1 MRGWAGLW
9 AALALAGCPATDD
22 DTVTEVGET
31 TDGRDGLGETG
42 EVPDVPDV
50 PGETETYVPTDG
62 DGDTISDREEG
73 TADADGDTRPNTG
86 DDDADG
92 DGFLDAFEAGDSDL
106 ATPARDSDGD
116 YVPDFLDLDSD
127 NDGLSDADELG
138 FGTDPTDA
146 DSDDDG
152 ASDVVEVAAGT
163 LPTDPTDN
171 PSARGDFVFVV
182 PYEEPPVPPEDTLVF
197 ATNIRMADV
206 FFMID
211 RSASMGG
218 EIANLTSA
226 LRTTIV
232 PAVGA
237 AIPDV
242 AFGAGDFDICP
253 KITSCSSGG
262 TAVGLRC
269 DQTIDPDPALTQT
282 ALETIA
288 GTAVCNGTQEP
299 YLAAA
304 WILATDDEDGPDGDW
319 RRGRVT
325 ATTCPAG
332 HIGWPCFR
340 PGAVPIIIEMGD
352 EPFYTQG
359 LGVCTTPTYDQLI
372 AALNGI
378 HARFIGIS
386 SQGAVGDSDLMWQG
400 YRDTARDTGSVDV
413 AGTPLA
419 FEIASDG
426 TGIGTQIVEAI
437 ETLAGQVPMDISAVA
452 ADVVEGPTD
461 TVDATVFVERLEPN
475 TVGGVADPRDP
486 TLICVG
492 GLPVA
497 DADADTFPDIFPD
510 VLPGTPVCFDILA
523 RENAS
528 VEPTD
533 EPQLFRAEVHVM
545 GDSVTVLDTRDV
557 YFLVPPTT
565 YVGPPI

>member
-1 MRGWAGLW
+1 MRRWLAVL
-9 AALALAGCPATDD
+9 AALATAGCPASDD
-22 DTVTEVGET
+22 DNVAEVSET
-31 TDGRDGLGETG
+31 TDGRDGLVETG
-42 EVPDVPDV
+42 EVPDVPVD
-50 PGETETYVPTDG
+50 GETYVPTDA
-62 DGDTISDREEG
+62 DGDTISDRDEG
-73 TADADGDTRPNTG
+73 PGDSDGDTTPNTG
-86 DDDADG
+86 DADSDG
-92 DGFLDAFEAGDSDL
+92 DGYLDAFEAGDSDL
-106 ATPARDSDGD
+106 ATPPRDSDGD
-116 YVPDFLDLDSD
+116 YIPDFLDLDSD
-127 NDGLSDADELG
+127 NDGLSDADELAL
-138 FGTDPTDA
+138 GTDPTDP
-146 DSDDDG
+146 DSDGDG
-152 ASDVVEVAAGT
+152 ASDVIEVAAGT
-163 LPTDPTDN
+163 GPLDPADN
-171 PSARGDFVFVV
+171 PRSRGDFVFVM
-182 PYEEPPVPPEDTLVF
+182 PYEEPPAPPEDTLVF

-218 EIANLTSA
+218 EIANLTAS

-253 KITSCSSGG
+253 KIASCSSGG

-269 DQTIDPDPALTQT
+269 DQTIDPDPALTQA
-282 ALETIA
+282 ALEAIA
-288 GTAVCNGTQEP
+288 ATPVCNGTQEP

-304 WILATDDEDGPDGDW
+304 WILATDDENGPDDDW
-319 RRGRVT
+319 RASRVT

-332 HIGWPCFR
+332 YIGWPCFR
-340 PGAVPIIIEMGD
+340 PGAVPIIVEMGD
-352 EPFYTQG
+352 EAFYSQG
-359 LGVCTTPTYDQLI
+359 LAVCTTPTYEQLI
-372 AALNGI
+372 EALNSM

-386 SQGAVGDSDLMWQG
+386 SQGAVGDEDRMWQG
-400 YRDTARDTGSVDV
+400 FRDTARDTGSVDV
-413 AGTPLA
+413 GGTPLA

-452 ADVVEGPTD
+452 EDVVEGPAD
-461 TVDATVFVERLEPN
+461 TVDATVFIERLEPN
-475 TVGGVADPRDP
+475 TAGGVADPRDP
-486 TLICVG
+486 TLVCVG

-497 DADADTFPDIFPD
+497 DADGDTFPDIFPD

-523 RENAS
+523 RENTT
-528 VEPTD
+528 VEPTE

-557 YFLVPPTT
+557 YFLVPPTS